1 MDGLD
6 KRRLGRNI
14 RQARCRLGLTQ
25 EQMAERID
33 MAPEVYGRMER
44 GHLVP
49 RLERF
54 VALCRA
60 LGESPDR
67 LIFPPEGS
75 EEMELAEDLKIG
87 TEASIEALRVALSAN
102 LRDARQRMGWTQAE
116 MAERSRISVDE
127 YGHIERGTM
136 LPSLD
141 AFVNICRVLGE
152 MSDRLLGLPPPRPR
166 RRHR

>member
-25 EQMAERID
+25 EQMAERIN

-67 LIFPPEGS
+67 LIFPLEGS
-75 EEMELAEDLKIG
+75 EEMELAEDLTIG
-87 TEASIEALRVALSAN
+87 TEASIKALRVALASN
-102 LRDARQRMGWTQAE
+102 LREARRRVRWTLEE
-116 MAERSRISVDE
+116 MAERAHIPLDE
-127 YGHIERGTM
+127 YGSIERGEE
-136 LPSLD
+136 LPGLD

-152 MSDRLLGLPPPRPR
+152 MSDRLLGLPPPKPR
-166 RRHR
+166 RRRR

>member
-6 KRRLGRNI
+6 KRKLGRNI

-75 EEMELAEDLKIG
+75 DALEATEDLKVG
-87 TEASIEALRVALSAN
+87 TEASIEALRTALAAN
-102 LRDARQRMGWTQAE
+102 LRDARQRMGWTQEE
-116 MAERSRISVDE
+116 MAERSRLSVEE
-127 YGHIERGTM
+127 YGHIERGVA

-141 AFVNICRVLGE
+141 AFVDICRVLGE
-152 MSDRLLGLPPPRPR
+152 MSDWLLGLPPPRRLR
-166 RRHR
+166 RRR

>member
-6 KRRLGRNI
+6 KRKLGRNI

-75 EEMELAEDLKIG
+75 DALEDTEALRVG
-87 TEASIEALRVALSAN
+87 TEASIAALRVALAAN

-116 MAERSRISVDE
+116 MAERSRMSVDE

-136 LPSLD
+136 LPSLE
-141 AFVNICRVLGE
+141 AFVDICRVLGE

-166 RRHR
+166 RRRR

>member
-6 KRRLGRNI
+6 KKTLGRNI

-44 GHLVP
+44 GHIAP

-54 VALCRA
+54 VAICRV

-67 LIFPPEGS
+67 LISKPGEEEKDTVPE
-75 EEMELAEDLKIG
+75 ARAQ
-87 TEASIEALRVALSAN
+87 TRASISAFKKALASNV
-102 LRDARQRMGWTQAE
+102 RDARKRMGWTQAE
-116 MAERSRISVDE
+116 MAARIDMPKDM
-127 YGHIERGTM
+127 YGRMERGTL
-136 LPSLD
+136 LPTLD
-141 AFVNICRVLGE
+141 SFVAICCVLGE
-152 MSDRLLGLPPPRPR
+152 MSDTLLGLPPPRRSKR
-166 RRHR
+166 R

>member
-6 KRRLGRNI
+6 KRTLGRNI

-33 MAPEVYGRMER
+33 MAPEVYGRLER
-44 GHLVP
+44 GLIAP

-54 VALCRA
+54 VAICRV

-67 LIFPPEGS
+67 LISQPEAA
-75 EEMELAEDLKIG
+75 EEDTIPAARAG
-87 TEASIEALRVALSAN
+87 TQASISAFKKALASNV
-102 LRDARQRMGWTQAE
+102 RDSRRRMGWTQAE
-116 MAERSRISVDE
+116 MARRIDMPVE
-127 YGHIERGTM
+127 TYGRMERGTM

-141 AFVNICRVLGE
+141 CFVAICCVLGE
-152 MSDRLLGLPPPRPR
+152 MSDTLLGLKPPKRPKR
-166 RRHR
+166 R

>member
-6 KRRLGRNI
+6 KRTLGRNI

-44 GHLVP
+44 GHIVP

-54 VALCRA
+54 VAICRV

-67 LIFPPEGS
+67 LISRPD
-75 EEMELAEDLKIG
+75 EEKAADTGPKARAG
-87 TEASIEALRVALSAN
+87 TRASINTLKKALASNVRA
-102 LRDARQRMGWTQAE
+102 ARKRMGWTQAE
-116 MAERSRISVDE
+116 MAKHIQMPVEV
-127 YGHIERGTM
+127 YGRMERGTL

-141 AFVNICRVLGE
+141 SFVSICCVLGE
-152 MSDRLLGLPPPRPR
+152 MSDHLLGLPPPKPSKR
-166 RRHR
+166 R

>member
-6 KRRLGRNI
+6 KKKLGRNI

-44 GHLVP
+44 GHIVP

-54 VALCRA
+54 VAICRV

-67 LIFPPEGS
+67 LISRPDEPE
-75 EEMELAEDLKIG
+75 AADAIPKARAG
-87 TEASIEALRVALSAN
+87 TRASINAFKKSLAAN
-102 LRDARQRMGWTQAE
+102 VRAARKRLGWTQAK
-116 MAERSRISVDE
+116 MAKQIQMSVE
-127 YGHIERGTM
+127 VYGRMERGTI
-136 LPSLD
+136 LPTLD
-141 AFVNICRVLGE
+141 SFVDICCVLGE
-152 MSDRLLGLPPPRPR
+152 MSDDLLGLPPPKRPKR
-166 RRHR
+166 R

>member
-6 KRRLGRNI
+6 KRTLGRNI

-25 EQMAERID
+25 EQMAERLD

-44 GHLVP
+44 GHIVP

-54 VALCRA
+54 VAICRV

-67 LIFPPEGS
+67 LISQPNEKEA
-75 EEMELAEDLKIG
+75 EETAQKARAG
-87 TEASIEALRVALSAN
+87 TKASINTFKKALASNVRSA
-102 LRDARQRMGWTQAE
+102 RKRMGWTQAE
-116 MAERSRISVDE
+116 MARQIEMPVE
-127 YGHIERGTM
+127 MYGRMERGTL

-141 AFVNICRVLGE
+141 SFVTICCVLGE
-152 MSDRLLGLPPPRPR
+152 MSDDLLGLPPPRRPR
-166 RRHR
+166 RR

>member
-6 KRRLGRNI
+6 KRTLGRNI

-44 GHLVP
+44 GHIVP

-54 VALCRA
+54 VAICRV

-67 LIFPPEGS
+67 LISQPGR
-75 EEMELAEDLKIG
+75 EDTLPQARAG
-87 TEASIEALRVALSAN
+87 TAASIKTFTKALAAN
-102 LRDARQRMGWTQAE
+102 VRHARKRMGWTQAE
-116 MAERSRISVDE
+116 MASRIEMPVDL
-127 YGHIERGTM
+127 YGRMERGTV

-141 AFVNICRVLGE
+141 SFVAICCVLGE
-152 MSDRLLGLPPPRPR
+152 MSDTLLGLPPPKRTKR
-166 RRHR
+166 R

>member
-6 KRRLGRNI
+6 KRTLGRNI
-14 RQARCRLGLTQ
+14 RQARHRLGLTQ

-54 VALCRA
+54 VALCRV

-67 LIFPPEGS
+67 LIAPRGGGEEGEAAPS
-75 EEMELAEDLKIG
+75 PRVR
-87 TEASIEALRVALSAN
+87 TEASLKALRRALASN
-102 LRDARQRMGWTQAE
+102 VRDARKALGWTQAE
-116 MAERSRISVDE
+116 MAARVHVPAGV
-127 YGHIERGTM
+127 YGRIERGTL
-136 LPSLD
+136 LPGLD
-141 AFVNICRVLGE
+141 TFVDICRVLGE
-152 MSDRLLGLPPPRPR
+152 MSDRLLGLPPPQRPKR
-166 RRHR
+166 RR

>member
-6 KRRLGRNI
+6 KRTLGRNI

-44 GHLVP
+44 GHIVP

-54 VALCRA
+54 VAICRV

-67 LIFPPEGS
+67 LISRPDEQ
-75 EEMELAEDLKIG
+75 EAAELSIKARAG
-87 TEASIEALRVALSAN
+87 TRASINALKKALAAN
-102 LRDARQRMGWTQAE
+102 VRAARKRMGWTQAE
-116 MAERSRISVDE
+116 MARQIQMPVEM
-127 YGHIERGTM
+127 YGRMERGTL

-141 AFVNICRVLGE
+141 SFVEICCVLGE
-152 MSDRLLGLPPPRPR
+152 MSDHLLGLPPPKRPKR
-166 RRHR
+166 R

>member
-6 KRRLGRNI
+6 KRKLGRNI

-25 EQMAERID
+25 EQMAERVD

-75 EEMELAEDLKIG
+75 DALEDTEALRVG
-87 TEASIEALRVALSAN
+87 TEASIAALRVALAAN

-116 MAERSRISVDE
+116 MAERSRMSVDE

-136 LPSLD
+136 LPSLE
-141 AFVNICRVLGE
+141 AFVDICRVLGE

-166 RRHR
+166 RRRR

>member
-44 GHLVP
+44 GHLMP

-87 TEASIEALRVALSAN
+87 TEASLEALRMALASN
-102 LRDARQRMGWTQAE
+102 LREARKRVGWTQAE

-136 LPSLD
+136 LPSLE

-166 RRHR
+166 RRRR

>member
-14 RQARCRLGLTQ
+14 RLARCRLGLTQ

-75 EEMELAEDLKIG
+75 DAMEATEDLLIG

-116 MAERSRISVDE
+116 MAERARMSADV
-127 YGHIERGTM
+127 YGRIERGAM

-141 AFVNICRVLGE
+141 AFVDICRVLGE
-152 MSDRLLGLPPPRPR
+152 MSDRLLGLPPPKPR
-166 RRHR
+166 RRRR